1 MRLKIGMVMVCMAL
15 VSCEDSSVSE
25 NVAESAATP
34 IIPISLESGAWLIH
48 GVEIVENTCS
58 SEEQDEGE
66 ATLPFVIA
74 ETEGVVTMTI
84 EETTSTCERTDN
96 EISCSF
102 ELSVEGRGSTKGITG
117 LRRGGLVGT

>member
-48 GVEIVENTCS
+48 GVEIVEKPVRQKSKTR
-58 SEEQDEGE
+58 
-66 ATLPFVIA
+66 AKRLF
-74 ETEGVVTMTI
+74 
-84 EETTSTCERTDN
+84 
-96 EISCSF
+96 
-102 ELSVEGRGSTKGITG
+102 LS
-117 LRRGGLVGT
+117 